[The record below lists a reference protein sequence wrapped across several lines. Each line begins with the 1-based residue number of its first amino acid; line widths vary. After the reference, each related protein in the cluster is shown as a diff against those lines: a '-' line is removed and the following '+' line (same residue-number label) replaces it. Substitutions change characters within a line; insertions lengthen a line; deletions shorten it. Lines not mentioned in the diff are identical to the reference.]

1 MFAFLSLLISD
12 ALKFRIPAVPVER
25 ESASAKL
32 RANIRAGLR
41 HDVDASSEQIF
52 LLFARPLSRL
62 RYSKTQEFRAKPSDS
77 RQSCVNFGVLNA
89 LSFPALF
96 GDRCIMA

>member
-1 MFAFLSLLISD
+1 MFAFLSLPISD

-41 HDVDASSEQIF
+41 HDVDASH
-52 LLFARPLSRL
+52 A
-62 RYSKTQEFRAKPSDS
+62 
-77 RQSCVNFGVLNA
+77 
-89 LSFPALF
+89 
-96 GDRCIMA
+96 